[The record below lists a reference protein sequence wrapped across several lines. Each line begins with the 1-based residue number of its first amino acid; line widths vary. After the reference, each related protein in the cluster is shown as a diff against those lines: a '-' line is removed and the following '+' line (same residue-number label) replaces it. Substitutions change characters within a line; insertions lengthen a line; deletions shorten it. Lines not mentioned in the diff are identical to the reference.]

1 MFVKTILSLEQDPNI
16 SAIIFAWFLNFD
28 KESLNLI
35 KRAYYQMTKPFICVS
50 YKIADDVEYYS
61 QKLSFKKSLLKLKV
75 PVYESIELMARSLDK
90 YCRFKEFI
98 AKHK

>member
-1 MFVKTILSLEQDPNI
+1 
-16 SAIIFAWFLNFD
+16 
-28 KESLNLI
+28 
-35 KRAYYQMTKPFICVS
+35 
-50 YKIADDVEYYS
+50 VEYYS